1 VTNEEFMAV
10 VDSRF
15 ERLLTHLDSKFE
27 QIDKRF
33 EQIDA
38 RFEQIDKRFEQ
49 IDKRFEQIDQRFE
62 QVDARFEQV
71 DARFDRIEL
80 RLTNV
85 ETGLRYA
92 NVQIESLWGQTKR
105 LAESI
110 ALVDEKL
117 ERFRLETSASFDE
130 QRVFNAMLVQR
141 IEAM

>member
-1 VTNEEFMAV
+1 MTNEEFIAV

-15 ERLLTHLDSKFE
+15 DRLLTHLDSKFE
-27 QIDKRF
+27 QIDK
-33 EQIDA
+33 
-38 RFEQIDKRFEQ
+38 
-49 IDKRFEQIDQRFE
+49 
-62 QVDARFEQV
+62 RFEQV